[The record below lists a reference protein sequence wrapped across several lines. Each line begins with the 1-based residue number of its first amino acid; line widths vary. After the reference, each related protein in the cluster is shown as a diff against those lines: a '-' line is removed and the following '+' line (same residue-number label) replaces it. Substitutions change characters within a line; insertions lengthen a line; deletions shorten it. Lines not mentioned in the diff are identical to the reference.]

1 NAKRR
6 KSREFRRFPVD
17 LVGRGP
23 VAFRHTTRRGTVAAV
38 SDAVIFSGEESMS
51 RMDVMVRAKA
61 RALRP
66 MASAYDEC
74 MARSLLGQIWL
85 RP

>member
-1 NAKRR
+1 
-6 KSREFRRFPVD
+6 
-17 LVGRGP
+17 
-23 VAFRHTTRRGTVAAV
+23 
-38 SDAVIFSGEESMS
+38 MS